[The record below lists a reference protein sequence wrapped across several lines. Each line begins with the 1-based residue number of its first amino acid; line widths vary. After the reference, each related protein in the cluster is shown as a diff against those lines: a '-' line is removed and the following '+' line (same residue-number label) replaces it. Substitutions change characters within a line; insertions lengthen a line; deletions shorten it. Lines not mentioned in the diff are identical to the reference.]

1 MVACVKVLDELL
13 PRETGRE
20 RRIEKKK
27 MRYEAQKEREVSPG
41 EATRTR
47 MQLYILMCDDGSV
60 RH

>member
-27 MRYEAQKEREVSPG
+27 IRYEVQKEREVSPG
-41 EATRTR
+41 ETTQTR
-47 MQLYILMCDDGSV
+47 MQLY
-60 RH
+60 